1 MTDEEAVSW
10 LRQVDGRLY
19 RTARNH
25 SKGQACVAVVR
36 SPRFGAR
43 NGKLIIALGQSMREA
58 VTAAEGQWQA
68 LWRDLSD
75 VH

>member
-19 RTARNH
+19 RSARNH
-25 SKGQACVAVVR
+25 SKGKACVAVVR
-36 SPRFGAR
+36 TPRSGAR
-43 NGKLIIALGQSMREA
+43 DGKLIIALGQSLQEA

-68 LWRDLSD
+68 LWSDLSN